1 MGAVSTCGALRTDRP
16 LGAVSTG
23 GAYRTGRPLGADS
36 TGGTYRTDRPLGA
49 DSTGGTYRT
58 DRPLDAVSTGGALR
72 TDRPLGTVSSSGA
85 YRSYS
90 SLCAINAV
98 STSRPRVTGIA
109 FWTNQSAIRANPFA
123 VFINQQLPAN
133 AQGERFNITGDLF
146 GFTRLQGVGDAT
158 GGDRKAWRHFAVA
171 IDGQTQFYLIA
182 AEQIVG
188 QGIVWFGAENH
199 AIAAVFGGDYLGF
212 SPQYCAEPLGIGG
225 RAASGLIF
233 RGSPGHIVKS
243 DHHIKGAVQRALAT
257 KVGEI
262 SLNYQAGRYVCVGR
276 RCGKRAENPYCRQA
290 IAK

>member
-1 MGAVSTCGALRTDRP
+1 MNTLWPLWTNGASNTVYASWSDRALRSGCASSASSTGGTRRP
-16 LGAVSTG
+16 LGAGVPFGPS
-23 GAYRTGRPLGADS
+23 S
-36 TGGTYRTDRPLGA
+36 
-49 DSTGGTYRT
+49 
-58 DRPLDAVSTGGALR
+58 AVSTGKTLRANRALR
-72 TDRPLGTVSSSGA
+72 SG
-85 YRSYS
+85 
-90 SLCAINAV
+90 CAINAI

-158 GGDRKAWRHFAVA
+158 GGDRKARRHFAVA
-171 IDGQTQFYLIA
+171 IDGQPQFYLIA
-182 AEQIVG
+182 AEQIIG

-233 RGSPGHIVKS
+233 RGSPGHIVKG

-262 SLNYQAGRYVCVGR
+262 SLNYQAGRYFCVGR
-276 RCGKRAENPYCRQA
+276 RCGKRTENPYCRQA